1 MPTNKPKPDQEPE
14 LKRLKK
20 NSTFAPRKKTSKMKI
35 KKVIYIGL
43 PILAVVVYGMYALFF
58 SKNHDVKADNSKM
71 GKGGNAAISA
81 KVFVVNKAEF
91 SNGIQAVGTLL
102 ANEEVEIIS
111 EIAGK
116 VVGVYFEEGKS
127 VVKNQLLVK
136 VEDTDLQAQL
146 KRAEYQLKLLSERLG
161 RQKILL
167 DKDAVSREEFDQV
180 QTDYNILLA
189 DIELLKTKIAK
200 TEIRVPFSGT
210 IGFRNVSI
218 GSYLQPNTSIGHLTD
233 QNELKVEFS
242 IPEKYA
248 SASLVGKKIVFK
260 TEISDQE
267 YEAIVYA
274 VDPKVDIATRTVLI
288 RGKYK
293 NTKGILKS
301 GMFVRLTLVTETASN
316 VILIP
321 TEAIVPDMDGKK
333 VWLVSNGKAQSK
345 TVTTGFR
352 SNNKIEILSGLQVG
366 DSVMITGL
374 MQVKENSAI
383 KIE

>member
-1 MPTNKPKPDQEPE
+1 MKF
-14 LKRLKK
+14 KK
-20 NSTFAPRKKTSKMKI
+20 I
-35 KKVIYIGL
+35 IYIGL
-43 PILAVVVYGMYALFF
+43 PLAAIVCYVVYALVF
-58 SKNHDVKADNSKM
+58 SKSNGAKADEPKM
-71 GKGGNAAISA
+71 GKGGNAPVSA
-81 KVFVVNKAEF
+81 QVFVVETAEF

-111 EIAGK
+111 EITGK
-116 VVGVYFEEGKS
+116 VVGIYFEEGKP

-146 KRAEYQLKLLSERLG
+146 KRADYQLKMISERLE

-200 TEIRVPFSGT
+200 TEIRVPFGGT

-218 GSYLQPNTSIGHLTD
+218 GSYLQPNTSIGYLSD
-233 QNELKVEFS
+233 QSELKIEFS
-242 IPEKYA
+242 IPEKYV
-248 SASLVGKKIVFK
+248 SASLVGKKILFK
-260 TEISDQE
+260 TEISNQE
-267 YEAIVYA
+267 YEAVVYA
-274 VDPKVDIATRTVLI
+274 VEPKVDVTTRTVLV

-301 GMFVRLTLVTETASN
+301 GMFVRLTLVTETSSG

-321 TEAIVPDMDGKK
+321 TEAIVPEMDGKK
-333 VWLVSNGKAQSK
+333 VWVISDGMAKSRP
-345 TVTTGFR
+345 VVTGFR
-352 SNNKIEILSGLQVG
+352 SNNRIEILSGLETG
-366 DSVMITGL
+366 DTVMITGL
-374 MQVKENSAI
+374 MQVKEGSVV